1 MKLDMVMMV
10 AVLCWAASNCLHTAE
25 LSLKNLNNNKFQL
38 DLKIGSR
45 IERFRL
51 VKKNAHVPTMLAQ
64 ENGVIADVQSQVGN
78 SQTSF
83 NPDISQLNRVQ
94 TIKLNF
100 TNSINY
106 TKVLFSGGRA
116 VRRY

>member
-1 MKLDMVMMV
+1 MLLLLQYNEMKVK
-10 AVLCWAASNCLHTAE
+10 VLT
-25 LSLKNLNNNKFQL
+25 
-38 DLKIGSR
+38 KIGTVRQTDRQTKPSS
-45 IERFRL
+45 EMCDAHTS
-51 VKKNAHVPTMLAQ
+51 KNAHVPTMLAQ
-64 ENGVIADVQSQVGN
+64 DNGVITDFQSQVGN

-83 NPDISQLNRVQ
+83 NPDISQLNGVQ

-106 TKVLFSGGRA
+106 TKVLFSGGRG

>member
-1 MKLDMVMMV
+1 MVMTV
-10 AVLCWAASNCLHTAE
+10 AVLCWTTANSLHTAE
-25 LSLKNLNNNKFQL
+25 LSLKYLNNKFQL

-51 VKKNAHVPTMLAQ
+51 AKKNAHVPTMLAQ
-64 ENGVIADVQSQVGN
+64 DNGVITDLQSQVGN

-83 NPDISQLNRVQ
+83 NPDISQLNGVQ

-106 TKVLFSGGRA
+106 TKVLFSGGRG